1 MGGSAK
7 SQKACRLKTSEAK
20 FAKKP
25 TTHRDNV
32 ISVHKIIYSGFP
44 KISTVLP
51 ILTSI
56 PQIPVKKKKRRKLK
70 RLKRFFQLVLLMYPM
85 SSFAHFPR
93 FLSIITEN
101 ENYKISTLLILNCK
115 LIVISI
121 FIYRYNQGPATV

>member
-25 TTHRDNV
+25 ATHRDIV
-32 ISVHKIIYSGFP
+32 ISVHKIIYSSFP

-56 PQIPVKKKKRRKLK
+56 PQIPAKKKKKK
-70 RLKRFFQLVLLMYPM
+70 
-85 SSFAHFPR
+85 
-93 FLSIITEN
+93 TE
-101 ENYKISTLLILNCK
+101 EIKKIL
-115 LIVISI
+115 
-121 FIYRYNQGPATV
+121 

>member
-25 TTHRDNV
+25 ATHRDIV
-32 ISVHKIIYSGFP
+32 ISVHKIIYSSFP

-56 PQIPVKKKKRRKLK
+56 PQIPAKKKMK
-70 RLKRFFQLVLLMYPM
+70 
-85 SSFAHFPR
+85 
-93 FLSIITEN
+93 TE
-101 ENYKISTLLILNCK
+101 EIKKIL
-115 LIVISI
+115 
-121 FIYRYNQGPATV
+121 